1 MLKLKLQNFGH
12 LMQRA
17 DSLEKTLM
25 LGKIEDR
32 RRRAWHRIKWLALST
47 QWTWVWANSR
57 RQWRTGKSSV
67 LFMWLKTVGNDLA
80 TEQQHNHSAFPF
92 FLQPQLFFFLPT
104 SPIIISSLVLFPP
117 NPDNYCKKNF
127 LFSKHFSVWS
137 AQSTILPKVSKVSRS
152 LPYSF
157 FLLAMWH
164 SLWDLSSL
172 TRDPGIEAQSAQWR
186 ASLVAQQLRTCLQC
200 RKHGSNPWV
209 GKIPWR
215 RAWQPTPVFLPG
227 GSHRQRSLAGYSTWG
242 CKTVKTWLSD

>member
-127 LFSKHFSVWS
+127 CFLNIS
-137 AQSTILPKVSKVSRS
+137 QYGQLS
-152 LPYSF
+152 LPYCQKSLKFPEVSLTHSF
-157 FLLAMWH
+157 FWPYGTACGISVPWPGTQGLKPSQH
-164 SLWDLSSL
+164 SEGHPWWLSS
-172 TRDPGIEAQSAQWR
+172 
-186 ASLVAQQLRTCLQC
+186 
-200 RKHGSNPWV
+200 
-209 GKIPWR
+209 
-215 RAWQPTPVFLPG
+215 
-227 GSHRQRSLAGYSTWG
+227 
-242 CKTVKTWLSD
+242 